1 MRFAASNSA
10 DSLSDT
16 GYANS
21 LDDDDSKY
29 SSTNSR
35 LQPQVPPLI
44 LSCIDHLSSYGLN
57 VVGIFRVS
65 TSKRRI
71 REVSI
76 SLHFVPYFGLCG
88 ILKIGLIWL
97 FSSSVTSSFEKSLI
111 VAHLKHSMRILALM
125 TLLHC

>member
-1 MRFAASNSA
+1 MRYGGSNSA

-16 GYANS
+16 GGYPNS

-29 SSTNSR
+29 SSTCSR

-44 LSCIDHLSSYGLN
+44 LSCIDHLSTYGLN

-71 REVSI
+71 REVS
-76 SLHFVPYFGLCG
+76 
-88 ILKIGLIWL
+88 
-97 FSSSVTSSFEKSLI
+97 
-111 VAHLKHSMRILALM
+111 LALM
-125 TLLHC
+125 RFVQHVTFSKLNVL

>member
-1 MRFAASNSA
+1 MRYGTSNSA

-16 GYANS
+16 GGYSNS

-29 SSTNSR
+29 SSTNLR

-44 LSCIDHLSSYGLN
+44 LSCIDHLSTYGLN

-71 REVSI
+71 REVS
-76 SLHFVPYFGLCG
+76 
-88 ILKIGLIWL
+88 LI
-97 FSSSVTSSFEKSLI
+97 
-111 VAHLKHSMRILALM
+111 
-125 TLLHC
+125 